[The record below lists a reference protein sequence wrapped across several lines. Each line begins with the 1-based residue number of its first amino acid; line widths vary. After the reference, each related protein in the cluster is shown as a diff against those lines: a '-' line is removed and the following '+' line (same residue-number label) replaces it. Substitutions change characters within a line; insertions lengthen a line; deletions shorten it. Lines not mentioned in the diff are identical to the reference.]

1 MGTGSG
7 LARLGLLRSL
17 LGQSRLAARLL
28 REPAVPGLLKG
39 VPALAAVYLIWP
51 IDLIPDLLPVLGQL
65 DDVGVIL
72 AGLQAF
78 VHLCPDAA
86 AAFHRA
92 AIAAGRRYSPMPP
105 QRDQVIDA
113 EFRPQ

>member
-17 LGQSRLAARLL
+17 LDQARLAARLL
-28 REPAVPGLLKG
+28 REPVVPGLLKG
-39 VPALAAVYLIWP
+39 VPVLAAAYLIWP

-78 VHLCPDAA
+78 IHLCPDAA
-86 AAFHRA
+86 TAFHRA
-92 AIAAGRRYSPMPP
+92 AIAAGKRYSPMPP
-105 QRDQVIDA
+105 QRGEVIDA